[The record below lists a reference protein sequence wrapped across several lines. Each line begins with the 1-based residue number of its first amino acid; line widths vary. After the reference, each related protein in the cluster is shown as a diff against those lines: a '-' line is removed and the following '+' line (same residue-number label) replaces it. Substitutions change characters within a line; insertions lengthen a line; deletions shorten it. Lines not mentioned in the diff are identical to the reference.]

1 MSELEQKKEKYDYS
15 NTPAYR
21 RKLKR
26 EKRKRAKKA
35 GLLLGQGPITMFIIY
50 MLDFFVKLFA
60 RAFELV
66 LDFSSLGFGTV
77 YDAFYGSYEG
87 VIPNSEKFGAIV
99 SMKPLRLF
107 ITLLIPPVGVFLSKG
122 LYGMFNVI
130 ICFVLTYIHIVL
142 GIIYA
147 FVITYRNR
155 YADRY
160 EEMEYKRLM
169 MIREYIK
176 SCTGKAD
183 KITTYKDAMLMIFS
197 ILLFLLAVF
206 GVLYYG
212 FKFM

>member
-1 MSELEQKKEKYDYS
+1 MEEEKKTKYDYS

-35 GLLLGQGPITMFIIY
+35 GLLLGQGPITMFLIY
-50 MLDFFVKLFA
+50 MLDFVIKLIA
-60 RAFELV
+60 RMGELV
-66 LDFSSLGFGTV
+66 LDFTSLGFGSV
-77 YDAFYGSYEG
+77 YDLFYGSYDG
-87 VIPNSEKFGAIV
+87 FIPNSEKFG
-99 SMKPLRLF
+99 SMISFKPIRMF

-130 ICFVLTYIHIVL
+130 ICFILTYIHIIF

-169 MIREYIK
+169 MIREYIR
-176 SCTGKAD
+176 SCTGKGD
-183 KITTYKDAMLMIFS
+183 EITTVKDATLMLVS
-197 ILLFLLAVF
+197 VGLFLLALF
-206 GVLYYG
+206 TLLYYG

>member
-1 MSELEQKKEKYDYS
+1 MSTQNEKFDYT

-26 EKRKRAKKA
+26 DKRQQAKKA

-50 MLDFFVKLFA
+50 MLDFIIKLFA

-66 LDFSSLGFGTV
+66 FEFTSLGFGSI
-77 YDAFYGSYEG
+77 YDTFYGSYDG
-87 VIPNSEKFGAIV
+87 IIPNSEKFGAII
-99 SMKPLRLF
+99 SMKPIRLF
-107 ITLLIPPVGVFLSKG
+107 ITALIPPVGVFLCKG
-122 LYGMFNVI
+122 LFGMFNVI
-130 ICFVLTYIHIVL
+130 ICFVLTYIHLVL

-169 MIREYIK
+169 MIREYIQ

-183 KITTYKDAMLMIFS
+183 KITTFTDAGLM
-197 ILLFLLAVF
+197 LLAIVLF
-206 GVLYYG
+206 FLAIFALLYYG
-212 FKFM
+212 FRFM